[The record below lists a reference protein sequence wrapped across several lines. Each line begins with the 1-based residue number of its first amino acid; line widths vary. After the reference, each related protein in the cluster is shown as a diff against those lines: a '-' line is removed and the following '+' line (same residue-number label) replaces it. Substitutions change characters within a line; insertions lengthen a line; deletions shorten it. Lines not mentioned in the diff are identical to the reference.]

1 MIGAGGRCSAFACL
15 LWTVTICT
23 VWAIWLVAPGA
34 ARANDEFGL
43 VTLELR
49 AEEGGGT
56 PTHLCVVARTKGPRT
71 QLTLPEVLAPRS
83 DEAGSNGTWL
93 VDPKMWG
100 GEADAVDRY
109 RCTEGAAGDCR
120 PRVELPAGLDP
131 SELHV
136 ACTADELLKTERR
149 GEVRPL
155 FVLLEHLE
163 GSPPSIESI
172 RLDGGVAT
180 VGVAADLSQVVVTA
194 RSLGGY
200 YQPDRASALAES
212 ERGESGSPQRKH
224 ATLDLQSR
232 CRLVEVTLPGTRLT
246 KRDRER
252 LSVSVHGVD
261 FDVERCVVGELE
273 DTTVVQ
279 IRVPPAPLG
288 VGSIEVELAATEA
301 GKAAAKYGAGYHRA
315 WPVTPFPLTFKQVTF
330 SWRRPKCIYPE
341 NSCPTAVLETGT
353 TCDATVT
360 EEGCAYVCPGQAGED
375 ALDLELPLSVEFEK
389 ENPTQKWSDKLAQNG
404 QLLTSYVQS
413 DDTYVAAD
421 ISRWQTEQPANR
433 ITGIEVFTEDGGTVQ
448 RGVAGVKRLQ
458 LKVPGASCEPIH
470 FRPVGDRSYR
480 DDIATIADGEIEFG
494 NPERMARLLS
504 VSMMVA
510 VGGGPAWS
518 TALLDD
524 PDGNRDGP
532 PIFFNGLGMFALQYR
547 PRAPGWSRIGFEG
560 RVGLTLGRWG
570 SEEATPTAQ
579 DPDDTSNIEE
589 EAVTGEQRRFAQARV
604 LFEPGVVIAAHDRF
618 GIGAGFGM
626 GASFP
631 IGETDNLT
639 RDRIR
644 FIWSPSLDGR
654 FYVKRWLGLVLQVRA
669 VFGERAFGIP
679 EGTMGNI
686 EDPESRPFKARSLLA
701 LFGTVFRF

>member
-1 MIGAGGRCSAFACL
+1 MRVIGAGRRRSVLACL

-23 VWAIWLVAPGA
+23 VWGIWLGAPGA
-34 ARANDEFGL
+34 ASADDKFGL

-56 PTHLCVVARTKGPRT
+56 PTHLCVVARAKGPRT
-71 QLTLPEVLAPRS
+71 QLTLPEVLAPRTE
-83 DEAGSNGTWL
+83 EAGSNGTWL
-93 VDPKMWG
+93 VDPEMWG
-100 GEADAVDRY
+100 GEADAVERY

-194 RSLGGY
+194 RSLGGH

-261 FDVERCVVGELE
+261 FDVERCVVGELD

-480 DDIATIADGEIEFG
+480 DDIATIADGDIEFG

-510 VGGGPAWS
+510 VGGGPAYS
-518 TALLDD
+518 TALDAD
-524 PDGNRDGP
+524 SP
-532 PIFFNGLGMFALQYR
+532 PILFNGLGMFALQYR

-560 RVGLTLGRWG
+560 RVGLTLGRWQR
-570 SEEATPTAQ
+570 ETVE
-579 DPDDTSNIEE
+579 DTSQQDMGPIEQQQT
-589 EAVTGEQRRFAQARV
+589 VTGEERFEQARV
-604 LFEPGVVIAAHDRF
+604 FVEPGIVIAAHDRF
-618 GIGAGFGM
+618 GVGAGFGM

-631 IGETDNLT
+631 IRQPEAVRQESL
-639 RDRIR
+639 R
-644 FIWSPSLDGR
+644 FIWTPSLDGR
-654 FYVKRWLGLVLQVRA
+654 FYIKRWLGLVLQVRA
-669 VFGERAFGIP
+669 VFGERAFGVP
-679 EGTMGNI
+679 AGSNTNL
-686 EDPESRPFKARSLLA
+686 EDMDVRPFKARSALA
-701 LFGTVFRF
+701 LFGTIFRF

>member
-1 MIGAGGRCSAFACL
+1 MSPALARWFATAATVATLAAWLLFPLAAHAG
-15 LWTVTICT
+15 
-23 VWAIWLVAPGA
+23 
-34 ARANDEFGL
+34 DDFGL

-56 PTHLCVVARTKGPRT
+56 PTHLCVVARAKGPRT

-83 DEAGSNGTWL
+83 ESDDGSTTWR

-100 GEADAVDRY
+100 GEADSVERY
-109 RCTEGAAGDCR
+109 RCTEDDAGDCR
-120 PRVELPAGLDP
+120 PRVELPPGLDP

-136 ACTADELLKTERR
+136 ACTSDELLATERQ

-194 RSLGGY
+194 RSLGGH
-200 YQPDRASALAES
+200 YQPDRASALATS
-212 ERGESGSPQRKH
+212 ERGESDSPQRKH
-224 ATLDLQSR
+224 AALDLQSR

-252 LSVSVHGVD
+252 LAVSVHGVD
-261 FDVERCVVGELE
+261 FNVERCVVGDLD
-273 DTTVVQ
+273 DTTVIQ

-288 VGSIEVELAATEA
+288 VGSIEVGLAATEA
-301 GKAAAKYGAGYHRA
+301 GKAAAKYGASYHRP
-315 WPVTPFPLTFKQVTF
+315 WPQTPFSLTFKQVTF
-330 SWRRPKCIYPE
+330 SWRRPKCIYAE

-353 TCDATVT
+353 TCEATVT

-375 ALDLELPLSVEFEK
+375 ALDLELPLSVQFEK
-389 ENPTQKWSDKLAQNG
+389 ENPTQKWTDKLAQNG
-404 QLLTSYVQS
+404 QLLTSYVES

-470 FRPVGDRSYR
+470 FRPVGDRTYR

-518 TALLDD
+518 TALDAD
-524 PDGNRDGP
+524 SP
-532 PIFFNGLGMFALQYR
+532 PILFNGLGMFALQYR

-560 RVGLTLGRWG
+560 RVGLTLGRWQR
-570 SEEATPTAQ
+570 ETVEDT
-579 DPDDTSNIEE
+579 DPDQMGNIEQT
-589 EAVTGEQRRFAQARV
+589 VTGEERFEQARV
-604 LFEPGVVIAAHDRF
+604 FVEPGIVIAAHDRF
-618 GIGAGFGM
+618 GVGAGFGM

-631 IGETDNLT
+631 IRQPEAVRQESL
-639 RDRIR
+639 R

-679 EGTMGNI
+679 AGTPDNL
-686 EDPESRPFKARSLLA
+686 EDTDVRPFKARSALA

>member
-1 MIGAGGRCSAFACL
+1 
-15 LWTVTICT
+15 
-23 VWAIWLVAPGA
+23 
-34 ARANDEFGL
+34 
-43 VTLELR
+43 
-49 AEEGGGT
+49 
-56 PTHLCVVARTKGPRT
+56 
-71 QLTLPEVLAPRS
+71 
-83 DEAGSNGTWL
+83 
-93 VDPKMWG
+93 MWG
-100 GEADAVDRY
+100 GEADAVERY

-194 RSLGGY
+194 RSLGGH
-200 YQPDRASALAES
+200 YQPDRASALATS

-224 ATLDLQSR
+224 ATLDLLSR

-261 FDVERCVVGELE
+261 FDVERCVVGDLD

-301 GKAAAKYGAGYHRA
+301 GKAAAKYGASYHRA
-315 WPVTPFPLTFKQVTF
+315 WPATPFPLTFKQVTF

-404 QLLTSYVQS
+404 QLLTSYVES

-518 TALLDD
+518 TALLED
-524 PDGNRDGP
+524 PDNDLSP

-560 RVGLTLGRWG
+560 RVGLTLGRWSGRVIDSTVTDTGTGTG
-570 SEEATPTAQ
+570 STGT
-579 DPDDTSNIEE
+579 DDTVEDTT
-589 EAVTGEQRRFAQARV
+589 ADQRRFAQARV
-604 LFEPGVVIAAHDRF
+604 FFEPGIVISAHDRF

-631 IGETDNLT
+631 IREPEDLT
-639 RDRIR
+639 GNRVK

-669 VFGERAFGIP
+669 VFGERAFEV
-679 EGTMGNI
+679 EGSTSAGPNI
-686 EDPESRPFKARSLLA
+686 EAEAMSRDFKARSLLA